1 MGLRTGFVCSSFDL
15 CHAGHLLMLE
25 ECSKYCDVL
34 IVGLHTDP
42 TIDRP
47 SLKNKPIE
55 SVYERY
61 VRLNSIK
68 FINRI
73 IPYETEKDLEVLLT
87 GLKPDIRFLGTD
99 YIGKEFTGSELKIPI
114 HYCKRY
120 GYSSSDL
127 RRRIYEAEIKKGND
141 GETNPTNSEKS

>member
-1 MGLRTGFVCSSFDL
+1 MKTGFVCSAFDL

-25 ECSKYCDVL
+25 ECANNCNTL

-47 SLKNKPIE
+47 EKNRPIE
-55 SVYERY
+55 RVVQRY
-61 VRLNSIK
+61 LRLKSNK

-73 IPYETEKDLEVLLT
+73 IPYETEEDLSVI
-87 GLKPDIRFLGTD
+87 LKSLDIDIRFLGED
-99 YIGKEFTGSELKIPI
+99 YIGKMDYTGCELDIEI

-120 GYSSSDL
+120 GYSSSGL
-127 RRRIYEAEIKKGND
+127 RKKIQEGD
-141 GETNPTNSEKS
+141 Q